1 MVSTIFQRFLKI
13 INPSFYATNP
23 KLGNVPFKAQ
33 VLVAKGEF
41 VLEYAGDTVDLNKIE
56 EFDTCIMKDAKAA
69 ISVWLVNFGKAT
81 FMFTLI

>member
-1 MVSTIFQRFLKI
+1 M
-13 INPSFYATNP
+13 
-23 KLGNVPFKAQ
+23 
-33 VLVAKGEF
+33 AKGEF

-56 EFDTCIMKDAKAA
+56 EFDKCIMKDVKAA

>member
-41 VLEYAGDTVDLNKIE
+41 VLEYAGDTVDLNKI
-56 EFDTCIMKDAKAA
+56 KDVKVA